1 MKRFLLLLLLFGST
15 IAIAQTT
22 WTGLGTNTNWNNTDN
37 WDNNLVPTASD
48 DVIIPTG
55 FTVTLNVAGTIKS
68 LDIQGNSV
76 FDVNNSLTFTDTYTI
91 SSNATVDWNSGI
103 LQGDGTL
110 TNNGTMN
117 LPTTSAKSIY
127 GTTVLNNEGMMNF
140 QSTGYLY
147 LFGDATLNNTVSGV
161 IDFQDNAVISYSGS
175 GAFNFNNQGIL
186 KKTAGAGVSSIQTR
200 LTNTGTISVESGT
213 LTMNSLEK
221 TFNGGV
227 YNVTTGNTLLL
238 SINVNINGTLT
249 GQIDGSFNLAST
261 LTVATTAI
269 FDFTGPSGFNWNSGI
284 LQGDGTLTNSGTMNL
299 ATTSAKSIYGTTV
312 LNNEGV
318 MNFQSTAYLY
328 LFGDATLNNAVSGV
342 IDFQDN
348 AVISYFGGGTF
359 SFNNAGLLTKT
370 IIAGTSLIFP
380 PTTNSGT
387 IDVQMGELEFIGS
400 FGFNNTI
407 DGIVKGIATIDL
419 PPVANFTNDGTF
431 APGASPGVL
440 TVLGDFKS
448 SSSSILDIELDGLTQ
463 GTEYDLLNITGTNV
477 IFDGT
482 VNVALGFDA
491 NIGDTFT
498 IATVSGIIAA
508 KNLTTPVYADYGC
521 KQYTFDITYPGDN
534 EVLLTIS
541 DKLDIEPPTVATQNI
556 VVQLDASGNASITAD
571 QIDNGSVDN
580 CTLPEN
586 LIFDL
591 DITDFTCSDLG
602 DNTVSLTVTD
612 EAGNFDSANATVTVE
627 DSVNPT
633 VVTQNTTIQ
642 LDAFGNASIT
652 LGQIDNGSTDNCSVS
667 SLSLDVTD
675 FTCSDLGAN
684 TVNLTVTDQSGNT
697 NSASATVTVEDNI
710 DPVAITQSIA
720 VQLDAS
726 GNASIVA
733 ADINNASTD
742 NCGIASMS
750 LDVTAFTCSDLGA
763 NTVNLTV
770 TDTSGNTN
778 SASATVTVEDNIDP
792 VAITQ
797 NIAVQL
803 DASGNAS
810 IVAGDIDNG
819 SSDNC
824 SVSSLSLDITDFT
837 CADIGDNTVE
847 LTVTDQSGNSVTASA
862 TVTVSDGTL
871 PEIICPSDFTVSV
884 SGGNYTV
891 PNYLQEGD
899 VVASDNCDNDL
910 NSVQTPTPGTVL
922 GVGMHTITVE
932 VTDDSANTAQCTFVV
947 TVENSLGIDDQVLSE
962 SSVVLFPNPAKDF
975 VTLKNNSNIQLL
987 NATIVD
993 LKGSLIQSIDLRN
1006 MAKDNKVISTANYQ
1020 SGVYFIQVS
1029 SAKGL
1034 VVKRLIKQ

>member
-498 IATVSGIIAA
+498 IATVSGIIAT

-684 TVNLTVTDQSGNT
+684 TVSLTVTDTSGNT

-710 DPVAITQSIA
+710 DPVAITQNIT

-733 ADINNASTD
+733 ADVNNASTD

-750 LDVTAFTCSDLGA
+750 LDVSSFTCSNLGA